1 MDKLIGFLKNKI
13 RERSSLE
20 EIVNVFER
28 MCSIPL
34 EEDMI
39 LFETGTFTSF
49 ADEPMFQISLVR
61 QFPNEDEEFYQVHVD
76 IFYETDDENKKM
88 SESIWDED
96 LSENIFD
103 YVRNSKAFAYAK
115 SKEYRKVKIWCD
127 ET

>member
-13 RERSSLE
+13 TERSSLE
-20 EIVNVFER
+20 EIINVFER

-61 QFPNEDEEFYQVHVD
+61 QFPNEDEEFYQVHID

-103 YVRNSKAFAYAK
+103 CIRNSKAFAYAK
-115 SKEYRKVKIWCD
+115 NKEYRKVKIWCD

>member
-39 LFETGTFTSF
+39 LFETGTFTTSG
-49 ADEPMFQISLVR
+49 DEPMFQISLVR

-88 SESIWDED
+88 SESVWDED

-103 YVRNSKAFAYAK
+103 YIRNSKAFAYAK
-115 SKEYRKVKIWCD
+115 SKEYHKVKIWCD

>member
-1 MDKLIGFLKNKI
+1 
-13 RERSSLE
+13 
-20 EIVNVFER
+20 
-28 MCSIPL
+28 
-34 EEDMI
+34 MI

-103 YVRNSKAFAYAK
+103 YIRNSKAFAYAK
-115 SKEYRKVKIWCD
+115 SKEYHKVKIWCD